1 MKTQNFAATAAALA
15 ALATSPALSFAASAA
30 STDFNRDMLGTNA
43 NLMELLNG
51 H

>member
-1 MKTQNFAATAAALA
+1 VRDCAFSL
-15 ALATSPALSFAASAA
+15 
-30 STDFNRDMLGTNA
+30 TDFNRDMLGTNA